1 MGNTLS
7 LVDYYKDFIIRNNYE
22 ERKGIEETLSH
33 LENGHNVILKAPT
46 GYGKTTLTGILA
58 NAVTKGID
66 LGNRVI
72 HVLPYR
78 AIVQDLYLK
87 LVGLAKNK
95 KIFTNNIGAQDME
108 YHESPFFMKKVNIT
122 TLDSFVLNLFKLP
135 IYNLGHFLRNY
146 ENYGSH
152 YEFPRAL
159 IYSSIVIFDEFHLLG
174 EDGKSLTAGLA
185 SLEVLEKAGVPIVV
199 MSATIDEGLE
209 KRLLK
214 SLDNNT
220 KVVNATDFKLKRE
233 IEVRILSSHKEA
245 LNLAENK
252 VKEGKRVLLVYNT
265 RGNYNSIGETNAI
278 SAYKNLKSR
287 GPNPLLIHSKFN
299 RIDRTKKVEKV
310 LSKDAKIVIS
320 TQVIE
325 AGIDTSFDVLI
336 TEAAPSHNLIQRTG
350 RVARYGGKGEV
361 YIFPFTGKVYD
372 EKEVN
377 ITMEKIKEINGIDER
392 LLFEREYESKVDNIL
407 LHDLSLLETSV
418 FANSRTVMKL
428 YNQVCSITRDAS
440 LILGFPPGTDRSDM
454 AIPLSETEAIKIL
467 QIDGKSALVCDNDCN
482 NLKLDLVN
490 CLQLEMLKYDIK
502 GVRIKGYDDEL
513 GGVY

>member
-1 MGNTLS
+1 MANTLS
-7 LVDYYKDFIIRNNYE
+7 LVDFYKDFIIRNNYE

-46 GYGKTTLTGILA
+46 GYGKTTLTSLLA

-66 LGNRVI
+66 LGDRVI

-87 LVGLAKNK
+87 LVRLAKDK
-95 KIFTNNIGAQDME
+95 KIFTSNIGAQDME

-135 IYNLGHFLRNY
+135 IYDLRQIFK
-146 ENYGSH
+146 NYGSH

-159 IYSSIVIFDEFHLLG
+159 IYSSIVIFDEFHLLS
-174 EDGKSLTAGLA
+174 EDGRSLTAGLA

-199 MSATIDEGLE
+199 MSATIDKGLE
-209 KRLLK
+209 RTLLK
-214 SLDNNT
+214 ILGNNT
-220 KVVNATDFKLKRE
+220 KVVNATDFKLNRE
-233 IEVRILSSHKEA
+233 IQVRILSFHEKA
-245 LNLAENK
+245 LDIAENK

-278 SAYKNLKSR
+278 SAYKDLKSR
-287 GPNPLLIHSKFN
+287 GLNPLLIHSKFN
-299 RIDRTKKVEKV
+299 RIDRTEKVKKV
-310 LSKDAKIVIS
+310 LSNDIKIVIS

-325 AGIDTSFDVLI
+325 AGIDVSFDVLI

-361 YIFPFTGKVYD
+361 YIFPFSGKVYD
-372 EKEVN
+372 EKDVKM
-377 ITMEKIKEINGIDER
+377 TMEKIKEINGIDER
-392 LLFEREYESKVDNIL
+392 LLFERKYEKKVDNIL
-407 LHDLSLLETSV
+407 LHDLSLLESSI
-418 FANSRTVMKL
+418 FANSDNIRRL
-428 YNQVCSITRDAS
+428 YEKVCSITRETS
-440 LILGFPPGTDRSDM
+440 IILGFPPGVDKSDM
-454 AIPLSETEAIKIL
+454 AIPLSEMEAIEIL
-467 QIDGKSALVCDNDCN
+467 QNDGNSALVCDNNCS
-482 NLKLDLVN
+482 NLTLNWRN

-502 GVRIKGYDDEL
+502 GIRIKGYDYEV
-513 GGVY
+513 GGIY